1 MSPSESE
8 KLANLQSTF
17 IKIPQIKKTSSI
29 LVGVWGGGE
38 ILDLETRNAQSLE
51 FGLGRGGHA
60 SLFGDLTQ

>member
-29 LVGVWGGGE
+29 LVGVWGGDIRSG
-38 ILDLETRNAQSLE
+38 NAQSLE
-51 FGLGRGGHA
+51 FGLERGGHA